1 MDKLIYDALII
12 GGGPAGMFA
21 GIYGYQKK
29 LKLVLIEQSGFLGG
43 QPLTY
48 PNKPV
53 NDFPLVPNITGKELI
68 DRLSNQL
75 QFNTDVKIF
84 FDSKILSYTNN
95 NNVFEVQLS
104 NGQKI
109 ACKNIIIATG
119 NISNEI
125 SGLEINEKNR
135 INVKQNQLTNLPH
148 IYAIGNVCYYLDK
161 PSSMVTAC
169 GEASVAIR
177 SIINNHE

>member
-1 MDKLIYDALII
+1 MDKQIYDALII

-21 GIYGYQKK
+21 GIYGHQKH
-29 LKLVLIEQSGFLGG
+29 LNLALIEKNGFLGG

-53 NDFPLVPNITGKELI
+53 NDFPCMSNTTGKQIVDGLT
-68 DRLSNQL
+68 NQL
-75 QFNTDVKIF
+75 QFHTNVKILF
-84 FDSKILSYTNN
+84 NSKIVSYEYINNYFLIKLNTNN
-95 NNVFEVQLS
+95 TIQ
-104 NGQKI
+104 
-109 ACKNIIIATG
+109 AKNLIIATG
-119 NISNEI
+119 IVSDEI
-125 SGLEINEKNR
+125 SGLEKKENR
-135 INVKQNQLTNLPH
+135 ILVKQNQLTNLNH

-177 SIINNHE
+177 SIVNQNE

>member
-1 MDKLIYDALII
+1 MNKLIYDALII

-29 LKLVLIEQSGFLGG
+29 LNLILIEQTGFLGG

-68 DRLSNQL
+68 EKLSNQL
-75 QFNTDVKIF
+75 QFNTNVKILF
-84 FDSKILSYTNN
+84 NSKIVSFTFIK
-95 NNVFEVQLS
+95 NVFEIKLTNNQ
-104 NGQKI
+104 I
-109 ACKNIIIATG
+109 ITCKNVIIATG
-119 NISNEI
+119 NICKEI
-125 SGLEINEKNR
+125 PGIELNNDNR
-135 INVKQNQLTNLPH
+135 IIVKQNQLTNLKH
-148 IYAIGNVCYYLDK
+148 IYAIGNVCYYIDK

-177 SIINNHE
+177 SILNSHE